1 MKKLFAALL
10 VLGLIVA
17 VSGTASAVDV
27 KFGGSYYVVGVYDSN
42 PNVREDSYSRAFFF
56 QQFRLQPVFNIAEG
70 LTFTAR
76 MDAMEKQ
83 WGNNNWAA
91 GLNNGD
97 ITLSRPQTSATT
109 AKIQENIEFERGY
122 VNFNTGI
129 GAFQV
134 GYQVAGVWGT
144 VFGDSTV
151 TRPRIKMTTKAG
163 PLVIVALYEK
173 YTETTNNTLIPTAG
187 LTDAEGDGY
196 VLALLYPFKGGQA
209 GILNVFQNKAD
220 GRVSPANPNRAKLYL
235 FEPMVKATFGPVY
248 FEAEVD
254 YMIGKAAE
262 FEAPSAAADLD
273 MRSLAAYAML
283 KTSMGPATF
292 GAQVGYAKGD
302 SDALD
307 DKKEDALGGGQDW
320 NPALILMSN
329 DMNTWSMGGVNTA
342 NPTKNNMIL
351 INAFGSYKLTP
362 KLELGAA
369 ITYAKKDKVAA
380 GWDKDMGTEFDA
392 TATYKLYDNLTYMV
406 GAGYLFAG
414 DYFKS
419 GVAAAKVD
427 NDYILMNKLTL
438 NF

>member
-27 KFGGSYYVVGVYDSN
+27 KFGGSYYVAGVYDSN
-42 PNVREDSYSRAFFF
+42 PNVLEDSYSRAFFW
-56 QQFRLQPVFNIAEG
+56 QRIRLEPVFKIAEG

-76 MDAMEKQ
+76 VDAMEKQ
-83 WGNNNWAA
+83 WGNAYWFGA
-91 GLNNGD
+91 D
-97 ITLSRPQTSATT
+97 DETFSRTT
-109 AKIQENIEFERGY
+109 NPVGVNPKIQESMEWERGY

-134 GYQVAGVWGT
+134 GYQLAGVWGT
-144 VFGDSTV
+144 VFADSTV

-173 YTETTNNTLIPTAG
+173 YTESTNNTIAGTNG

-196 VLALLYPFKGGQA
+196 VLALLYPFKGGQT

-220 GRVSPANPNRAKLYL
+220 GRVSLANPSRLKLYL
-235 FEPMVKATFGPVY
+235 FEPFVKATFGPVY

-254 YMIGKAAE
+254 YMTGKLAE
-262 FEAPSAAADLD
+262 FEAPSAAADVD
-273 MRSLAAYAML
+273 IRSLAAYAML

-302 SDALD
+302 SDGNAD
-307 DKKEDALGGGQDW
+307 GKREDLLGGGNDW
-320 NPALILMSN
+320 APALILMSL
-329 DMNTWSMGGVNTA
+329 DLNTWSMGGINSANT
-342 NPTKNNMIL
+342 TKNNMIL
-351 INAFGSYKLTP
+351 FNAFGSYKLTP
-362 KLELGAA
+362 KVELGAA
-369 ITYAKKDKVAA
+369 LTYAKKDKVAA
-380 GWDKDMGTEFDA
+380 GWDKDMGTEFDV